1 LTSFFPPHGRQKLR
15 QNLQVDLMMLSRWM
29 KRFGAVAA
37 AGTAFAAIG
46 IAAQLSFVEFSAAQP
61 WPPGPGAPPPQ
72 ASPGQQAQSQ
82 ICQRLE
88 AQLAAIDRG
97 GGDPARAE
105 QLRRYEENA
114 NRQQAELDRLTA
126 QGKRQGCEG
135 TGFFLFGGF
144 QSQSQQC
151 VDINGQISRMRG
163 NLDRINVD
171 LQRLRGGDMDRGEQ
185 RRSMMVSLAQNNCGP
200 QYRTAARAPGG
211 FMDQLFGRDS
221 EPNEPSNDMANP
233 EAQSGSFRTVCVR
246 TCDGFYFPIS
256 YATSPARFAQDEK
269 TCQRMCPAAE
279 VQLFSYRTTGEDIT
293 QATSTNGQAYSSL
306 PNALKYRQSFDAA
319 CSCKRAGQS
328 WADALGKDE
337 NVEAGDIV
345 VTEDRAKQM
354 SLPPA
359 QQKGQP
365 KTQQKGRAPAAA
377 TAPAAAA
384 SAPAAADP
392 APPATATAP
401 AAPPAAAAPPAS
413 AEGDPKRPVRAVGPT
428 FIPAR

>member
-1 LTSFFPPHGRQKLR
+1 LTGFFPPHGRQKLR
-15 QNLQVDLMMLSRWM
+15 QNLQQNLQVDLMMLSRWI
-29 KRFGAVAA
+29 KRFGA
-37 AGTAFAAIG
+37 GTALAAIG
-46 IAAQLSFVEFSAAQP
+46 IAAQLSLVDLSIAQP

-82 ICQRLE
+82 TCQRLE
-88 AQLAAIDRG
+88 AQLAAVDRG

-185 RRSMMVSLAQNNCGP
+185 RRSMMMALAQNNCGP

-211 FMDQLFGRDS
+211 FMEQLFGRDT

-279 VQLFSYRTTGEDIT
+279 VQLFSYRTTGEDVT
-293 QATSTNGQAYSSL
+293 QATSTNGQTYSSL

-328 WADALGKDE
+328 WAEALGKDDA
-337 NVEAGDIV
+337 VEAGDIV
-345 VTEDRAKQM
+345 VTEDRARQM
-354 SLPPA
+354 ALPPA
-359 QQKGQP
+359 QKGQP

-384 SAPAAADP
+384 DP

-401 AAPPAAAAPPAS
+401 AAPPAS
-413 AEGDPKRPVRAVGPT
+413 TEGDPKRPVRAVGPT
-428 FIPAR
+428 FIPAAKQP